1 MPLSNLESE
10 LFESVEFY
18 LALIGALPV
27 PVFLVDDNDNCT
39 TLSQLN
45 APQWKRMKPLFPS
58 DVNNWT
64 LNMKDTESV
73 VVKAVSEAR
82 FANEKI
88 SIKSPGISRKRGHLP
103 DEDLYV
109 MVHAV
114 PSRIGHNNFVIVIVE
129 DITELETL
137 KGILSICMKCNK
149 IFNSGTDEWDKLE
162 KYISNNSGASFSHG
176 LCPACAAEMRKELKL
191 TNWGKG
197 SGDD

>member
-1 MPLSNLESE
+1 MEIE

-27 PVFLVDDNDNCT
+27 PVFLVDDNNRCN
-39 TLSQLN
+39 TLSQLDS
-45 APQWKRMKPLFPS
+45 PQWKNIKALFPAADNSWDLDMDES
-58 DVNNWT
+58 D
-64 LNMKDTESV
+64 SV
-73 VVKAVSEAR
+73 MVEAVAAARSKGEKVSVKGSAVSRKHGHA
-82 FANEKI
+82 AN
-88 SIKSPGISRKRGHLP
+88 
-103 DEDLYV
+103 DETYI

-114 PSRIGHNNFVIVIVE
+114 PSRIGGKNYVIVIVE

-149 IFNSGTDEWDKLE
+149 IYNSGTREWDRLE

-176 LCPACAAEMRKELKL
+176 LCPVCADLMKEELES

-197 SGDD
+197 SADD